1 MGKKNEYA
9 SIEQYKSIPGLIS
22 ILMGFGVVVGY
33 VLLFLLAYMAEGEAG
48 LWIGVLGFFLLF
60 VIIGAILMAI
70 KGLRDPDA
78 QNTRPVIGLIENSV
92 LFICILVLYIVG
104 VTKG

>member
-1 MGKKNEYA
+1 MGRKNEYA
-9 SIEQYKSIPGLIS
+9 SIEQYKSTPGLIS

-33 VLLFLLAYMAEGEAG
+33 VLLFLMAYMAEGEAG
-48 LWIGVLGFFLLF
+48 LWIGVLGFFLFF
-60 VIIGAILMAI
+60 VIIGAILVAI

-78 QNTRPVIGLIENSV
+78 RNFRPVVALIENGI
-92 LFICILVLYIVG
+92 LFICVLVLYFVG

>member
-1 MGKKNEYA
+1 MGRKNEYA

-22 ILMGFGVVVGY
+22 ILMGFGVVMGY
-33 VLLFLLAYMAEGEAG
+33 VLLFLMAYMAEGEAG
-48 LWIGVLGFFLLF
+48 LWIGVLGFFLFF
-60 VIIGAILMAI
+60 VIIGAIVMAI

-78 QNTRPVIGLIENSV
+78 QNTRPIVGLIENSI
-92 LFICILVLYIVG
+92 LFICVLVLYFVG

>member
-33 VLLFLLAYMAEGEAG
+33 VLLFLMAYMAEGEAG

-92 LFICILVLYIVG
+92 LFIGILVLYIVG
-104 VTKG
+104 ATKG